1 MENYDKQY
9 KDLILKFLVLEN
21 NKSIFSTI
29 DQICLKN
36 NKSIKSKKQK
46 VDFSNVLYSI
56 YFLLYLIEIKE
67 YFSHD
72 LDVEKINGLNNP
84 NIFINIL
91 ISILFNNTKEIFKKI
106 NKKNKFK
113 DNNIKMSK
121 IDLSDYNDIY
131 NYYYNN
137 INKYFTFEELKKIYL
152 KNSKKE
158 KKSYF
163 KSKYNYIESTPN
175 DKNIKSNSDDF
186 TFSNFKLL

>member
-72 LDVEKINGLNNP
+72 LDV
-84 NIFINIL
+84 
-91 ISILFNNTKEIFKKI
+91 
-106 NKKNKFK
+106 
-113 DNNIKMSK
+113 
-121 IDLSDYNDIY
+121 
-131 NYYYNN
+131 
-137 INKYFTFEELKKIYL
+137 
-152 KNSKKE
+152 
-158 KKSYF
+158 
-163 KSKYNYIESTPN
+163 
-175 DKNIKSNSDDF
+175 
-186 TFSNFKLL
+186 